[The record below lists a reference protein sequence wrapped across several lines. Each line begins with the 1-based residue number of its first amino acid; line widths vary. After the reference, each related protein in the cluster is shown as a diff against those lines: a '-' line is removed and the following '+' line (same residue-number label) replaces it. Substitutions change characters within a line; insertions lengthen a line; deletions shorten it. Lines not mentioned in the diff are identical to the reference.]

1 MSAPTSPP
9 GSVRRHGRNISHPM
23 VRRTTKG
30 PLDAPID
37 DPLSEPP
44 SSVASPAPFAKL
56 EDPPRQSPIPEPALT
71 QANVDLKFLQNSQI
85 YHPLPTD
92 DVHPAFL
99 SSPQKPPLDT
109 PLPDLIQAGHFR
121 RAADAATRS
130 LLRCDPADAETILH
144 LLYTRL
150 ACLILISRPDI
161 AVQEAI
167 PLTETLAR
175 NLPAAKDLVPLI
187 PWGLRLLLVR
197 MQSIG
202 AADGGRRG
210 VMALYAL
217 AAEVRSNLKQAQ
229 ADNEASEIQIWE
241 ARLQDLGLRVADAL
255 VEMGELETAN
265 RHLDT
270 LTDNA
275 ADEIAYRK
283 ALLRIRVGDVSG
295 AQQSLTRLQGARKT
309 ALTALLEAAEGDYS
323 TAEETWRALAKE
335 PESALAA
342 NNLAVSLLYT
352 GHIDQARQTL
362 ENIIEISPSFAGA
375 LFNVATVY
383 ELCTER
389 ANGPKGELAQ
399 KLAAKRPSPESGGW
413 EKVNFDFKL

>member
-1 MSAPTSPP
+1 
-9 GSVRRHGRNISHPM
+9 M

-44 SSVASPAPFAKL
+44 SSVSSPAPAASIA
-56 EDPPRQSPIPEPALT
+56 DQPRQSPLPEPAVVERRP

-92 DVHPAFL
+92 EIHPAFL
-99 SSPQKPPLDT
+99 NSPQKPPLDT
-109 PLPDLIQAGHFR
+109 PLPDLLQAGHFR

-130 LLRCDPADAETILH
+130 LLKCDPADAQTILH

-161 AVQEAI
+161 AVQEAV
-167 PLTETLAR
+167 PLTEILAR
-175 NLPAAKDLVPLI
+175 NLPGAKDLVPLI
-187 PWGLRLLLVR
+187 PWELRLILVR

-210 VMALYAL
+210 VMALYVL

-229 ADNEASEIQIWE
+229 GDNDASEIQIWE
-241 ARLQDLGLRVADAL
+241 TRLQDLGLRVADAL

-270 LTDNA
+270 LTDVA

-283 ALLRIRVGDVSG
+283 ALLRVRVGDVSG
-295 AQQSLTRLQGARKT
+295 AQQSVARLQGARKS
-309 ALTALLEAAEGDYS
+309 ALAALLEAAQGDYR
-323 TAEETWRALAKE
+323 TAEETWRALVKK

-342 NNLAVSLLYT
+342 NNLAVLLLYT
-352 GHIDQARQTL
+352 GDIDQARQTF
-362 ENIIEISPSFAGA
+362 ENIIEASPGFAGA

-399 KLAAKRPSPESGGW
+399 RLAAKTPSPESGGW